1 MHISGYMLV
10 DATQQMDQRTS
21 RMVYLFFAEAL
32 RHRQALI
39 SLIDQESIMGLTGIQ
54 IFKMLPKTNCGE
66 CGVPTCLAFAMNL
79 ASGKAELDA
88 CPYVSDEA
96 REKLAE
102 ASAPPIRPVA
112 IGSGDRAFKVGG
124 ETVMYRH
131 EKTFY
136 NPTALAALI
145 ASDIDAGD
153 LDKKL
158 KEWNA
163 FQYERVGLNLR
174 PELVALKD
182 VNGDASSFAAAA
194 KKIAEESEFGLVL
207 MSDNVDVLKAGVDVS
222 AFKKPL
228 LYAATADNADDM
240 GNLAKEKGLP
250 LAVKA
255 DDIDGLI
262 ALSDKLTGM
271 GLKDLVLDSGSREIK
286 QLFEDQVAI
295 RRAPLKAGNR
305 SLGFPTITFPCEMAS
320 NLDVETMLSSLLI
333 AKYAGIVVLSDFKG
347 ENLFPL
353 LLERLNIYTDPQRP
367 MTVTEGIYEIGAPD
381 ENSPV
386 LVTTNFSLTYFIV
399 SGEIEGSRIPS
410 WLLIMDTEGLSVMTA
425 WAAGKFAGDAV
436 AMFVKKCGIVDK
448 VAHKQIIIPGY
459 AASISGE
466 MEEDLPD
473 WQITIGPRDASLI
486 PKFLKDLAA

>member
-1 MHISGYMLV
+1 
-10 DATQQMDQRTS
+10 
-21 RMVYLFFAEAL
+21 
-32 RHRQALI
+32 
-39 SLIDQESIMGLTGIQ
+39 MGLTGIQ

-96 REKLAE
+96 KEQLAE

-112 IGSGDRAFKVGG
+112 IGAGTRAFKVGG
-124 ETVMYRH
+124 ETVMFRH

-136 NPTALAALI
+136 NPTALAARVT
-145 ASDIDAGD
+145 SDTDPGA

-163 FQYERVGLNLR
+163 LQYERVGVNLR

-182 VNGDASSFAAAA
+182 VNGDSGAFTALA

-207 MSDNVDVLKAGVDVS
+207 MSDKVDVMKAAVDAC

-228 LYAATADNADDM
+228 IYAATTDNAEDM
-240 GNLAKEKGLP
+240 GNLANEAGLP

-255 DDIDGLI
+255 DSIDDLI
-262 ALSDKLTGM
+262 GLSDKLTGM
-271 GLKDLVLDSGSREIK
+271 GLKDLVLDSGSREMK
-286 QLFEDQVAI
+286 QVFEDSVAI
-295 RRAPLKAGNR
+295 RRAALKAGNR
-305 SLGFPTITFPCEMAS
+305 SLGFPTITFPCDMAS
-320 NLDVETMLSSLLI
+320 NLDMETLIASMLI

-347 ENLFPL
+347 ESLFPL
-353 LLERLNIYTDPQRP
+353 LVERLNIFTDPQRP
-367 MTVTEGIYEIGAPD
+367 MTVTEGIYEIGTPD

-386 LVTTNFSLTYFIV
+386 IVTTNFSLTYFIV
-399 SGEIEGSRIPS
+399 SGEIEGSRVPS

-425 WAAGKFAGDAV
+425 WAAGKFSGDLV
-436 AMFVKKCGIVDK
+436 GSFVKKCGIADK
-448 VAHKQIIIPGY
+448 IAHKKVIIPGY
-459 AASISGE
+459 AAAISGE
-466 MEEDLPD
+466 MEEELPG
-473 WQITIGPRDASLI
+473 WEVMIGPRDASLL
-486 PKFLKDLAA
+486 PKFLKELA

>member
-1 MHISGYMLV
+1 
-10 DATQQMDQRTS
+10 
-21 RMVYLFFAEAL
+21 
-32 RHRQALI
+32 
-39 SLIDQESIMGLTGIQ
+39 MGLTGIQ
-54 IFKMLPKTNCGE
+54 IFKLLPKTNCGE

-96 REKLAE
+96 REQLSE

-112 IGSGDRAFKVGG
+112 IGAGARAFTVGG
-124 ETVMYRH
+124 ETVMFRH

-136 NPTALAALI
+136 NPTGIAAMVP
-145 ASDIDAGD
+145 SDMDAAA

-158 KEWNA
+158 KAWNA
-163 FQYERVGLNLR
+163 LQFERVGLNLR

-182 VNGDASSFAAAA
+182 VNGDAGAFTAAA

-207 MSDNVDVLKAGVDVS
+207 MSDSVEAMKSAAEAT

-228 LYAATADNADDM
+228 LYGATKENAEDM
-240 GNLAKEKGLP
+240 GNLAKETGLP

-255 DDIDGLI
+255 ENMDDLI
-262 ALSDKLTGM
+262 ALSDQLTGM

-286 QLFEDQVAI
+286 QVFEDQVVI

-305 SLGFPTITFPCEMAS
+305 SLGFPTITFPCEMAG
-320 NLDVETMLSSLLI
+320 NLDMETVIAAMLV
-333 AKYAGIVVLSDFKG
+333 AKYAGIVVLSDFRG
-347 ENLFPL
+347 ESLFPL

-367 MTVTEGIYEIGAPD
+367 MTVTQGIYEIGNPD

-399 SGEIEGSRIPS
+399 SGEIEGSRVPS
-410 WLLIMDTEGLSVMTA
+410 WLLILDTEGLSVMTA
-425 WAAGKFAGDAV
+425 WAAGKFSGDLV
-436 AMFVKKCGIVDK
+436 GMFIKKCGIADK
-448 VAHKQIIIPGY
+448 VAHKKVIIPGY
-459 AASISGE
+459 AAAISGE
-466 MEEDLPD
+466 VEEELPD
-473 WQITIGPRDASLI
+473 WEILIGPRDASLI
-486 PKFLKDLAA
+486 PKFLKDMAN